1 MSKDLFNINRI
12 KSALDQYIG
21 DKITSDFDLNK
32 DLSPVKAKL
41 RDAAVL
47 IPIIIRPDGLNIILT
62 KRSNNLQHHPGQI
75 AFPGGKVDGLDN
87 SLIDTALREAHE
99 EIGLMQ
105 KNVEILGLLPKH
117 ETITN
122 FKVTPVVGLVDSS
135 YQPRIEP
142 GEVEEI
148 FEVPFTSITN
158 SKNFQ
163 FNYRVW
169 GKHKRGYYSMPYG
182 PYYIWGAT
190 ARIMRMFCDILDE
203 FNETK

>member
-32 DLSPVKAKL
+32 DLSPVKPKL

-142 GEVEEI
+142 GEVDEI

-163 FNYRVW
+163 INYRVW
-169 GKHKRGYYSMPYG
+169 GKHKRSYYSMPYG